1 MRTIKLSA
9 CLQVI
14 SLVIFFLTTGL
25 LVWAVFSSS
34 FQNGGFSNT
43 KKQPEIVKKAPS
55 KGSGYPPVFAYWI
68 SGARGDNRRI
78 LRLVKAV
85 YHPRNRYLLHLD
97 ASSTSWERNKLALSV
112 LSEREFRAFGNVDI
126 VGKAY
131 PVNQMGSSAI
141 AAVLHAAAV
150 LLKINKDWDWLITLS
165 ASDYP
170 IVSQDD
176 LLHVFSPLPRNLNF
190 VRHTNSIGWIE
201 SQRINQIVIDPNLY
215 MEANTPII
223 QVRENRQTPPDA
235 FKIFTGSPWLILS
248 RPFMEYCV
256 HGWDNLPRKLLM
268 YFSNVVFPLE
278 TYFQTILCN
287 SPDFRNTTVNSDL
300 RYALWD
306 TPPQLEPLFL
316 GKSHYAEMV
325 SSGAAFARGFR
336 EGDPVLEKVDR
347 YILMRPMDGVVP
359 GKWCLDPSPIES
371 TDGSQEDSCS
381 SWGDIDTIEP
391 GPSAEKLQNLVSKL
405 VAEKVQC
412 GQCNLR

>member
-1 MRTIKLSA
+1 MRTIKVSA
-9 CLQVI
+9 CLQVL
-14 SLVIFFLTTGL
+14 SVAIFFLTTGL
-25 LVWAVFSSS
+25 LVWANFPSS
-34 FQNGGFSNT
+34 FQSGGLRNT
-43 KKQPEIVKKAPS
+43 KKQPQIVKKAPS
-55 KGSGYPPVFAYWI
+55 KGSGSPPVLAYSI
-68 SGARGDNRRI
+68 SGTQGDNQRI

-85 YHPRNRYLLHLD
+85 YHPRNQYLLHLD
-97 ASSTSWERNKLALSV
+97 AGSSSWERNKLALSV

-190 VRHTNSIGWIE
+190 IHHTNSIGWKE

-215 MEANTPII
+215 MAANTPIF
-223 QVRENRQTPPDA
+223 QVRETRETPDA
-235 FKIFTGSPWLILS
+235 LKIFTGSPWSILS
-248 RPFMEYCV
+248 RPFVEYTV

-268 YFSNVVFPLE
+268 YFSNVAFPLE

-300 RYALWD
+300 KYAVWD
-306 TPPQLEPLFL
+306 TPPQLVSQFL
-316 GKSHYAEMV
+316 SKSNYKEIV
-325 SSGAAFARGFR
+325 SSGAAFARRFR
-336 EGDPVLEKVDR
+336 EGDPVLQKVDE
-347 YILMRPMDGVVP
+347 YILMRPMDGIVP
-359 GKWCLDPSPIES
+359 GKWCFRPSSNES
-371 TDGSQEDSCS
+371 KKGLQEDPCS
-381 SWGDIDTIEP
+381 YWGDIDAIEP
-391 GPSAEKLQNLVSKL
+391 GPQAEKLQNLVSKL
-405 VAEKVQC
+405 VAEKSRW